1 MPIPI
6 EEFATPTWV
15 RYRTRYVGNT
25 TTDKKDRFP
34 NYEEDHKRSWR
45 GPDGWKQA
53 GYNPNHQ
60 STRIEKIN
68 LYTDD
73 FTLKPR

>member
-6 EEFATPTWV
+6 EEFATPSLI
-15 RYRTRYVGNT
+15 RGRTRYVGNT
-25 TTDKKDRFP
+25 TIDKKDRFP
-34 NYEEDHKRSWR
+34 NYEDDRKRSWR
-45 GPDGWKQA
+45 GEAGFPQA

-73 FTLKPR
+73 FTLKSR

>member
-6 EEFATPTWV
+6 EEFATPSFIKG
-15 RYRTRYVGNT
+15 RTRYVGNT
-25 TTDKKDRFP
+25 TIDHKDRFP
-34 NYEEDHKRSWR
+34 NYEDDHKRSWR
-45 GPDGWKQA
+45 GPDGYPQA
-53 GYNPNHQ
+53 GYNVNHQ
-60 STRIEKIN
+60 STRVENIN